1 MDPGFLPI
9 WIRTSKTRIRIS
21 PFFALIYYWD
31 LSDVLWLGLR
41 GAWPKKIVLR
51 TWECYLGYNIF
62 LNLYLQFL
70 VFFSRIRIWIFR
82 IRSGFFGRSRSGL
95 RKKCQIR
102 IRPKGP
108 GLETLYFTPGKLTR
122 RDVIHYSGRLTP
134 RGIKPLEGWLARV
147 LEPGGRYHLFHYSW
161 FL

>member
-70 VFFSRIRIWIFR
+70 VFFQGSG
-82 IRSGFFGRSRSGL
+82 SGFSGSDPGFLADPDPDSGKNVRSESDQKDPDWKHCILPRGSWL
-95 RKKCQIR
+95 A
-102 IRPKGP
+102 
-108 GLETLYFTPGKLTR
+108 EMLYITPG
-122 RDVIHYSGRLTP
+122 D
-134 RGIKPLEGWLARV
+134 WLLGV
-147 LEPGGRYHLFHYSW
+147 LSPWKVDWPGY
-161 FL
+161 